1 MPLSYAYT
9 AIPEHVI
16 PVAAEPLLQPALDT
30 YASETNKV
38 ASVWREF
45 RDEDLVYRPHERA
58 STVGD
63 ILKHQLL
70 SERRFFGE
78 FLGVPEPPPKEV
90 LPPSITVPSATDR
103 LVELAMPRLAFLAG
117 RRAEWWMAASRS
129 STSSGRVDLLASR
142 ASHGAP
148 PHGSRCIC
156 A

>member
-9 AIPEHVI
+9 AIPDHVV
-16 PVAAEPLLQPALDT
+16 PTAAEPLLQPALDT

-45 RDEDLVYRPHERA
+45 RDEDLAFRPHDRA

-78 FLGVPEPPPKEV
+78 FLGVPEPAPKDV
-90 LPPSITVPSATDR
+90 LPPSITVRSAADR
-103 LVELAMPRLAFLAG
+103 LVELAMPRLDFLAAK
-117 RRAEWWMAASRS
+117 RAEWWME
-129 STSSGRVDLLASR
+129 RVAFFDVER
-142 ASHGAP
+142 TRG
-148 PHGSRCIC
+148 
-156 A
+156 